1 MSNDNEIKDKLA
13 SLGGSLDDLIKD
25 VQNNQ
30 QFRLWVSFSAQNLIS
45 LINQNQVDCNCNYG
59 TVDYHCIGVD
69 LHPSL
74 SMQQVFAVLFTG
86 LNAYY
91 Y

>member
-30 QFRLWVSFSAQNLIS
+30 QFRLWVSFLKP
-45 LINQNQVDCNCNYG
+45 NQ
-59 TVDYHCIGVD
+59 
-69 LHPSL
+69 
-74 SMQQVFAVLFTG
+74 
-86 LNAYY
+86 LN
-91 Y
+91 